1 MNDLINAWLS
11 FVIDAAMII
20 IGFTGVPSN
29 LLDGF
34 LNDAFFAF
42 QLIQHYQRR
51 SDVGP
56 YHPAIEVVTPTN
68 SSPYNIEALFQF
80 IQVLWASRG
89 YTTAIATFRGQ
100 NGPYKLYRDIFP
112 GALATLV
119 YDSRTKLF
127 TDHIELVK
135 FHASR
140 TKREVTIQLGDGKP
154 LEHYSQTLRRNV
166 SEFWAAV
173 NSITLTP
180 NS

>member
-1 MNDLINAWLS
+1 
-11 FVIDAAMII
+11 MII

-119 YDSRTKLF
+119 YDSRRKLF
-127 TDHIELVK
+127 TDHIELIK

-140 TKREVTIQLGDGKP
+140 NKRELTIQLGDGKP

-166 SEFWAAV
+166 SEFWAGL
-173 NSITLTP
+173 NSLTLAP
-180 NS
+180 NA